1 MSQEEKVP
9 DPVFHFSDNFS
20 TAYFGNIP
28 PEVSGEKNPSD
39 DAKLISNFIGLLTN
53 PEHRIEK
60 LDALNIIR
68 QANAQQFL
76 VDLISMPKFERHQ
89 KELVMACWE
98 SGLDFSTHLI
108 FFTNLVVNCGYPVAM
123 EAITVIDEMLVINDR
138 SILDK
143 AIILLSEASINA
155 DKQLLISDTLE
166 RLRFT
171 TV

>member
-1 MSQEEKVP
+1 MSEEKVP

-68 QANAQQFL
+68 EAKAQQFL
-76 VDLISMPKFERHQ
+76 VDLIAMPKFEKHQ

-98 SGLDFSTHLI
+98 SGLDFSSHLI
-108 FFTNLVVNCGYPVAM
+108 FFTNLAVNCEYPVAM
-123 EAITVIDEMLVINDR
+123 EAITVIDEMLLLNDR
-138 SILDK
+138 TILDK
-143 AIILLSEASINA
+143 VIELLSDSSLSP
-155 DKQLLISDTLE
+155 DKQLLISDTLA
-166 RLRFT
+166 RLRSIT
-171 TV
+171 A

>member
-39 DAKLISNFIGLLTN
+39 DAKLINNFIGLLTN
-53 PEHRIEK
+53 PEHRVEK

-76 VDLISMPKFERHQ
+76 VDLISMPKFEKHQ

-98 SGLDFSTHLI
+98 SGLDFSAHLI
-108 FFTNLVVNCGYPVAM
+108 FFTNLVVNCGYPVAL
-123 EAITVIDEMLVINDR
+123 EAVTVIDEMLNLTDH
-138 SILDK
+138 SILQQG
-143 AIILLSEASINA
+143 IEILSDPEISAE
-155 DKQLLISDTLE
+155 KQVLITDTFV
-166 RLRFT
+166 RLRSFAG
-171 TV
+171 